1 MGFCI
6 DFRQE
11 YFGVLLLVAFC
22 FGPKTF
28 LKTFLFVVGV
38 VVVVVVVVSLILSS
52 FCMSVTRVN
61 T

>member
-1 MGFCI
+1 MGFSI

-38 VVVVVVVVSLILSS
+38 VVVVVVSLILSS

>member
-1 MGFCI
+1 MGFSI

-11 YFGVLLLVAFC
+11 YFGVFLLVAFC

-38 VVVVVVVVSLILSS
+38 VVVVVSLILSS

>member
-22 FGPKTF
+22 FGPTTF
-28 LKTFLFVVGV
+28 LKTFLFVVG
-38 VVVVVVVVSLILSS
+38 VVVVVVSLILSS